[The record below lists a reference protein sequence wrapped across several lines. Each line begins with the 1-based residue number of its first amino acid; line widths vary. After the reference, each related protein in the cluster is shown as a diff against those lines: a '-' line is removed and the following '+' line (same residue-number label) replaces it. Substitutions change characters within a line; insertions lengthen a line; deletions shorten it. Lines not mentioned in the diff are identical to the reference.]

1 MQNVYDLAHE
11 LARSLKE
18 TDQYKEFKKLQ
29 DQIDANE
36 SLKKMIDD
44 FNKQNLEVQAAL
56 MSGQQP
62 DAELTAKVQQMYGIV
77 MQDPTCAAYLNA
89 EIAFSQIINEISQI
103 LGEAIGK

>member
-18 TDQYKEFKKLQ
+18 TDQYKDFKKYQ
-29 DQIDANE
+29 EQIDANE

-56 MSGQQP
+56 MSGQEP
-62 DAELTAKVQQMYGIV
+62 DAQLMEKVQQVYGIV
-77 MQDPTCAAYLNA
+77 MQDPTCAQYLNA
-89 EIAFSQIINEISQI
+89 QIAFSQVINDISQI
-103 LGEAIGK
+103 LGEVIGK